1 MGESKNAYAV
11 SINFDGEI
19 EKLLDELRGDLHQYV
34 DYIMTPHIT
43 LVYPFAPADGIE
55 SVINRLEGVA
65 GRQKPFSI
73 TLKDIRYF
81 ETVNNV
87 AYIGVADKSRLETL
101 TIDIIESIRD
111 TVTGYYAEKGYD
123 ARYFIPHLTIGEKI
137 PHHIFPEVKKR
148 FAGYQISHECE
159 VSSFS
164 LGEEENGRWEVVRGF
179 NLEGNNTGLPPAR
192 E

>member
-1 MGESKNAYAV
+1 MGESNKNYAV

-19 EKLLDELRGDLHQYV
+19 EKLVGELRGDLHQYV

-43 LVYPFAPADGIE
+43 LVYPFTPANGVQR
-55 SVINRLEGVA
+55 VIDRLEGVA

-148 FAGYQISHECE
+148 FAEYEICHECE
-159 VSSFS
+159 VNSFS
-164 LGEEENGRWEVVRGF
+164 LAGEEEGKWEVVRGF
-179 NLEGNNTGLPPAR
+179 RMGGNDTGFPPTR
-192 E
+192 V